1 MKPRPIKDKK
11 KITTLFE
18 IGRII
23 NGENISIRV
32 HKFKG
37 EEQGYVISVPK
48 KNFPLAVN
56 RNLLKRVEELE
67 LSVRSMNCLK
77 NDNIIY
83 IGDLVQ
89 KTEPEMLRT
98 PNFGRK
104 SLNEIKEVLNTMS
117 LYLGMEIPNWSN

>member
-1 MKPRPIKDKK
+1 MKLKPIKDKK

-18 IGRII
+18 KGRII

-56 RNLLKRVEELE
+56 RNLLKRRLRSALARIPANKDGVSFFLIY
-67 LSVRSMNCLK
+67 LSKQVISS
-77 NDNIIY
+77 IEI
-83 IGDLVQ
+83 
-89 KTEPEMLRT
+89 
-98 PNFGRK
+98 
-104 SLNEIKEVLNTMS
+104 LNELTTLLKKD
-117 LYLGMEIPNWSN
+117 